1 MQMNSDIRTE
11 SLSGASTPLIEV
23 KNLDKDYK
31 LEGRTIKVLHNLDFR
46 AEAGEKISII
56 GKSGVGKSTLLHVI
70 GTLDEPTSG
79 GVFYEGQDVFRFGE
93 KRLAA
98 FRNRSIGFVFQ
109 FHYLLPDFNAL
120 ENVSMPCLIGNL
132 KPAEAR
138 ARAEELLV
146 EVGLADRLNH
156 RPGEL
161 SGGEQQRVAIAR
173 ALVMNPKVLLADEL
187 TGNLDRGTSH
197 DIHELLH
204 RLNEKHS
211 TTVIVVT
218 HDQHLADGMQKRYLL
233 DEGRL
238 FDRDATPV
246 VGEVK

>member
-1 MQMNSDIRTE
+1 M
-11 SLSGASTPLIEV
+11 IEV
-23 KNLDKDYK
+23 RNLDKDYT
-31 LEGRTIKVLHNLDFR
+31 LEGRTIKVLHKLDFR

-56 GKSGVGKSTLLHVI
+56 GKSGVGKSTLLHVL

-79 GVFYEGQDVFRFGE
+79 NVLYDGQDVFRFGE

-98 FRNRSIGFVFQ
+98 FRNQSIGFVFQ
-109 FHYLLPDFNAL
+109 FHYLLPDFSAL
-120 ENVSMPCLIGNL
+120 ENVAMPCLIGNK

-138 ARAEELLV
+138 ARAGEILA
-146 EVGLADRLNH
+146 EVGLADRMSH

-187 TGNLDRGTSH
+187 TGNLDSGTSRG
-197 DIHELLH
+197 IHELLH
-204 RLNEKHS
+204 RLNETHH
-211 TTVIVVT
+211 TTIIVVT

-246 VGEVK
+246 VGEVR